1 MWRHGYG
8 RWQAIVDE
16 KDLRVQEVICQELN
30 LPFITLP
37 VPGASQTQDGS
48 NRASTETP
56 GSQTTG
62 TGAGNN
68 LAPDATP
75 AAPDAANRAQIFQDS
90 SVLYHFREM
99 QRRQVEFIKKRVL
112 LLEKALTAEYQ
123 KEVFVSS
130 FTSSATC
137 LFWSLVWYMLKPIL
151 AVFGW
156 LLGLIS
162 FFFISFYQ
170 QKIKRMVYP

>member
-1 MWRHGYG
+1 M
-8 RWQAIVDE
+8 
-16 KDLRVQEVICQELN
+16 N

-48 NRASTETP
+48 NMASTETH

-68 LAPDATP
+68 LAADATP
-75 AAPDAANRAQIFQDS
+75 AAPDATPGGPDAANRAQIFQDS

-137 LFWSLVWYMLKPIL
+137 LFWLLVRYMLKPIL

-156 LLGLIS
+156 LLGLFYI
-162 FFFISFYQ
+162 FFISFYQ
-170 QKIKRMVYP
+170 QKIKSMVYPWCLFSVFFLKK

>member
-1 MWRHGYG
+1 M
-8 RWQAIVDE
+8 
-16 KDLRVQEVICQELN
+16 N

-62 TGAGNN
+62 TGAANN
-68 LAPDATP
+68 LAADATP
-75 AAPDAANRAQIFQDS
+75 AAPDATPGASESANRAQIFQDS

-130 FTSSATC
+130 
-137 LFWSLVWYMLKPIL
+137 L
-151 AVFGW
+151 
-156 LLGLIS
+156 
-162 FFFISFYQ
+162 Q
-170 QKIKRMVYP
+170 VYSGCWNDIC